1 MSLTRE
7 VLKAKIYVLMVQK
20 NIAYSTNNDEIRL
33 LLKSNFNVE
42 PSLQEIEDTLESMWY
57 DENQNTEVLMET
69 EDYFEGY

>member
-1 MSLTRE
+1 
-7 VLKAKIYVLMVQK
+7 MVQK
-20 NIAYSTNNDEIRL
+20 KIAYSTNNDEIRL

-57 DENQNTEVLMET
+57 DENQNTDVLMET

>member
-1 MSLTRE
+1 MT
-7 VLKAKIYVLMVQK
+7 QK
-20 NIAYSTNNDEIRL
+20 KIAYSTNNDEIRL

>member
-20 NIAYSTNNDEIRL
+20 KIAYSTNNDEIRL

-57 DENQNTEVLMET
+57 DENQNTEVLIGT

>member
-1 MSLTRE
+1 
-7 VLKAKIYVLMVQK
+7 MVQK
-20 NIAYSTNNDEIRL
+20 KIAYSTNNDEIRL

-57 DENQNTEVLMET
+57 DENQNIEVLMET

>member
-1 MSLTRE
+1 
-7 VLKAKIYVLMVQK
+7 MVQK
-20 NIAYSTNNDEIRL
+20 KIAYSTNNDEVRL

>member
-1 MSLTRE
+1 
-7 VLKAKIYVLMVQK
+7 MVQK
-20 NIAYSTNNDEIRL
+20 KIAYSTNNDEIRL

-42 PSLQEIEDTLESMWY
+42 PPLQENEDTLESMWY

>member
-20 NIAYSTNNDEIRL
+20 KIAYSTNNDEIRL

>member
-1 MSLTRE
+1 
-7 VLKAKIYVLMVQK
+7 MVQK
-20 NIAYSTNNDEIRL
+20 KIAYSTNNDEIRL